1 MGLFM
6 GLTIITVVKDDPLG
20 LDATLASIDRQ
31 SVNAQVIVMDG
42 GSGKDTIDVAHKW
55 QQSLSMELHSEP
67 DHGPYDAMNRA
78 LTLLDGNDLVWFV
91 NAGDTLRRS
100 DALERAKVLTRDPE
114 FTWGF
119 GPHCVLETTG
129 EFRRIETGR
138 PYSLTNHAYGKTP
151 ICHQA
156 VIARVSCLRQIGGFD
171 LRYPI
176 AADYRS
182 LLLLGKQW
190 QPKHWDDVLVEYRA
204 GGISDRHLSATI
216 REQGRVRREVL
227 QPYGRSRIL
236 DHLYDTRRL
245 LRHGARQVLVRGGI
259 NPTQLTSLSRTN
271 TKVLDP

>member
-1 MGLFM
+1 M
-6 GLTIITVVKDDPLG
+6 GLTIVTVVKDDADG
-20 LDATLASIDRQ
+20 LDRTLETIVRQ
-31 SVNAQVIVMDG
+31 SDRTRLMVMDG
-42 GSGKDTIDVAHKW
+42 GSNDDTLDVIEKW
-55 QQSLSMELHSEP
+55 KLALSMEVESQP
-67 DHGPYDAMNRA
+67 DLGPYDAMNKVLDK
-78 LTLLDGNDLVWFV
+78 LTGADLVWFI
-91 NAGDTLRRS
+91 NAGDTLRGS
-100 DALERAKVLTRDPE
+100 DALEKALDLTRDPD

-129 EFRRIETGR
+129 EFRRIETGQ

-156 VIARVSCLRQIGGFD
+156 VIARVSCLRQVGGFD

-190 QPKHWDDVLVEYRA
+190 QPKQWGNVLVEYRA

-227 QPYGRSRIL
+227 QPHREFRIR
-236 DHLYDTRRL
+236 DHLYDTGRL
-245 LRHGARQVLVRGGI
+245 LRHGARQVLVRCGI
-259 NPTQLTSLSRTN
+259 DPTQLTSLSRTN
-271 TKVLDP
+271 RKVLDP